1 MSWMNEDMDDLFREL
16 ADQRSFRY
24 RKSYFR
30 DIERHLPIRKSRKPM
45 IGMLGF
51 LSFLLLGVL
60 FFAGNN
66 HLLLLKNVQTQ
77 KQNHVTRIS
86 NRIWASNWAIH
97 GNNFTGKLKNVAEKK
112 NLYQTQV
119 ETSENAAG
127 ITYHDSDLKNTPSFV
142 MTNEVTNDKT
152 LISELDL
159 KSVEL
164 STNLGQHNHLLE
176 FVQDF
181 NFSPWSLVLS
191 GYSGVSQGWTR
202 EHAAAT
208 NASVGFQTNLKYTF
222 NRFSL
227 QAGVGTEWMRFDQL
241 NIMERTKIYG
251 LSSQLMENSF
261 AFKSMTSVQVP
272 IAVTYTMGR
281 HQFGAGLSGIF
292 NTVAKVK
299 RTCSLDGQGIYNSEG
314 YTDAKLF
321 GTFHLQ
327 SELQYHFNVTEDLSI
342 GVEAGVRITNP
353 IQSDRMEGDY
363 VKHPVF
369 LNFVLSK
376 SLTKNP

>member
-1 MSWMNEDMDDLFREL
+1 
-16 ADQRSFRY
+16 
-24 RKSYFR
+24 
-30 DIERHLPIRKSRKPM
+30 
-45 IGMLGF
+45 
-51 LSFLLLGVL
+51 
-60 FFAGNN
+60 
-66 HLLLLKNVQTQ
+66 
-77 KQNHVTRIS
+77 
-86 NRIWASNWAIH
+86 
-97 GNNFTGKLKNVAEKK
+97 
-112 NLYQTQV
+112 
-119 ETSENAAG
+119 
-127 ITYHDSDLKNTPSFV
+127 
-142 MTNEVTNDKT
+142 
-152 LISELDL
+152 
-159 KSVEL
+159 
-164 STNLGQHNHLLE
+164 
-176 FVQDF
+176 
-181 NFSPWSLVLS
+181 
-191 GYSGVSQGWTR
+191 
-202 EHAAAT
+202 
-208 NASVGFQTNLKYTF
+208 
-222 NRFSL
+222 
-227 QAGVGTEWMRFDQL
+227 
-241 NIMERTKIYG
+241 
-251 LSSQLMENSF
+251 MENSF